1 MKHILCFVFVL
12 NISTIKTKNATFIT
26 KHCSNECLSTD
37 IFLKDNMQCVSEET
51 ELEKRLRYLEVVKE
65 SGFETLE
72 LRQIIDKATFEKY
85 YRHIFSVDNYSEQ
98 RERLQFDLWFFY
110 IIFTLT
116 CILYVRKLKLEIR
129 RVNQE
134 NERLRNVMFR
144 ILQFNRVNLE
154 RRFVGI

>member
-1 MKHILCFVFVL
+1 
-12 NISTIKTKNATFIT
+12 
-26 KHCSNECLSTD
+26 
-37 IFLKDNMQCVSEET
+37 MQCVSEET